1 MKIQSYCIQLLMI
14 PVYFLLFECD
24 LSDRNSDNMLLKP
37 WTGPYGGVPD
47 FDKVKVEDIE
57 NGMLHA
63 MELHLEE
70 IKTIANDTT
79 APSFENTIVAM
90 ERSGTELERAY
101 AYYGV
106 LSRNQSSPEFRLVP
120 EKIGSSFCR
129 LSFKNYSK

>member
-1 MKIQSYCIQLLMI
+1 MKIQSYGIQLLMI

-63 MELHLEE
+63 KKLRLLPMIRQLLASKIPLLPWKEVEL
-70 IKTIANDTT
+70 
-79 APSFENTIVAM
+79 S
-90 ERSGTELERAY
+90 
-101 AYYGV
+101 
-106 LSRNQSSPEFRLVP
+106 
-120 EKIGSSFCR
+120 
-129 LSFKNYSK
+129 